1 MKYKQILSKLNPFS
15 RNKKANKNKIS
26 VNKPEIIE
34 QKLNRNQFGYPIY
47 IDKNDRNL
55 KQ

>member
-1 MKYKQILSKLNPFS
+1 MKYKQIFNKINNLLFG
-15 RNKKANKNKIS
+15 KKANKRKIS
-26 VNKPEIIE
+26 AYKPEIIE